1 MVLTY
6 DIYNETLEKEK
17 QRESELK
24 QLKEKYESDLEAVRE
39 ESSQKFNQIMAMI
52 QQNPQ
57 LAHVKPE
64 VLSNVVSKKKPN

>member
-6 DIYNETLEKEK
+6 DAYNETLEKENL
-17 QRESELK
+17 RESELK

-39 ESSQKFNQIMAMI
+39 ETSQKFNQIMTMI

-57 LAHVKPE
+57 LAQIKPDI
-64 VLSNVVSKKKPN
+64 LANKKNIA